1 MDSITLEDIAG
12 EHRLLYE
19 KFHSEINPKNSEIIQ
34 ALDAANFMRKSGL
47 NQLTLKIIWDLCDP
61 NQLGHLDKKSFFA
74 SLKLISM
81 VQNGKQPSYSDLKSS
96 LPPPTINDDFFKSI
110 DWKISKENDQKF
122 VNIFY
127 SMSPVDGKLSGVNV
141 KPFLMSSKLSL
152 ESLTRIWDLSD
163 IDQDGFLDLKE
174 FVICN
179 QLIAKA
185 TQGFILP
192 PILPKELEN
201 YQPIH
206 SRQNEISKRIDWI
219 VSDEEKIKSAALFV
233 ELDDDKDGLVS
244 GVDLKDTLLESG
256 LHQTVLAHIWNLCDI
271 NETGKLNA
279 EQFAL
284 AQYFIKQ
291 KQNGEE
297 LPDDLLPNMV
307 PPSLRVNADGS
318 STNSENDEKTS
329 TSSTGNKEFDILNEE
344 IKKLHL
350 EKSKFETEVV
360 ADEASLRLKQSEIQ
374 NVQNEIETLTQML
387 KQLENQKNDATKR
400 IDDLSLQLRNFE
412 NNLHEIASKLKNE
425 SKKVENLN
433 REYNDQKNSISGT
446 ESDINAKKNEF
457 EILKDEEKVLE
468 EKFKNAKNDCEQIS
482 KIAADTQLEISQ
494 IKTNTMELD
503 EYERQFN
510 ELVYDYDNAISNA
523 DYAKIISLLSY
534 DIPLPPS
541 LSNEDVQLE
550 DFKDEFQSDPFDG
563 EDPFKDDVFGSKAK
577 DQGFA
582 TDNFANFDAFTN
594 SSNSKTDDPFGFSPF
609 DSNQLGSNG
618 RSESPTPALPPKKS
632 KAPPPR
638 PAPPKSTNKTP
649 LRAAPPPPSKD
660 AASNHAAAFNET
672 NFDPFNDQN
681 RDPFGS
687 DTFATQ
693 NFANFADFN
702 NA

>member
-1 MDSITLEDIAG
+1 
-12 EHRLLYE
+12 
-19 KFHSEINPKNSEIIQ
+19 
-34 ALDAANFMRKSGL
+34 
-47 NQLTLKIIWDLCDP
+47 
-61 NQLGHLDKKSFFA
+61 
-74 SLKLISM
+74 
-81 VQNGKQPSYSDLKSS
+81 
-96 LPPPTINDDFFKSI
+96 
-110 DWKISKENDQKF
+110 
-122 VNIFY
+122 
-127 SMSPVDGKLSGVNV
+127 MSPVDGKLSGVNV

-344 IKKLHL
+344 IKKLH
-350 EKSKFETEVV
+350 F
-360 ADEASLRLKQSEIQ
+360 
-374 NVQNEIETLTQML
+374 
-387 KQLENQKNDATKR
+387 
-400 IDDLSLQLRNFE
+400 
-412 NNLHEIASKLKNE
+412 
-425 SKKVENLN
+425 
-433 REYNDQKNSISGT
+433 ISGT
-446 ESDINAKKNEF
+446 ENDINAKKNEF

-594 SSNSKTDDPFGFSPF
+594 SSNSKVTDDPFGFSPF